1 MRIIFCVLPIQAD
14 LAGILI
20 VLMFLK
26 NMLSHVQKREELH
39 TEKAG
44 NKN

>member
-1 MRIIFCVLPIQAD
+1 MPVIFCWLAIQANV
-14 LAGILI
+14 AGLFI
-20 VLMFLK
+20 VLVLLK
-26 NMLSHVQKREELH
+26 SMLSHVQKREELH